1 MTDFDITASEVADEV
16 AENDVDLFDET
27 DETEETATT
36 TEDNQKETKED
47 GGIEE
52 TNQPA
57 EEVKYTLEHL
67 GEVREVSLEE
77 MKSLA
82 QKGWDY
88 DHVRQGYDQYKEYKE
103 MFNELVAG
111 TDITPQQFVQEY
123 RQGLMEAEIQERTAE
138 IMESELV
145 NESIAERLARAEIEN
160 KYANKQRENAM
171 RAENQ
176 RLQAE
181 AQQKQ
186 QVMADI
192 EMLVNI
198 RPEIAE
204 ANFKF
209 PDEVMKMVSSGM
221 PLSSAYLGWVA
232 KQSEVKATQ
241 LEQTLKNGQKDVG
254 SMKSE
259 ARGEKDPFLK
269 GLLSDW

>member
-1 MTDFDITASEVADEV
+1 MTEIDITANEAVDQV
-16 AENDVDLFDET
+16 AENDIDLF
-27 DETEETATT
+27 DETEETATA
-36 TEDNQKETKED
+36 TEDNQTETKEA
-47 GGIEE
+47 GEIEE
-52 TNQPA
+52 TNQTA
-57 EEVKYTLEHL
+57 KEVKYTLEHL

-88 DHVRQGYDQYKEYKE
+88 DHVRQGYDQYKGL
-103 MFNELVAG
+103 FNELTGGADV
-111 TDITPQQFVQEY
+111 TPQQFVEEY
-123 RQGLMEAEIQERTAE
+123 RRGMMEAEIQERTAE

-145 NESIAERLARAEIEN
+145 SESIAQRLAKAEIEN
-160 KYANKQRENAM
+160 KYANSQRENAM

-192 EMLVNI
+192 EMLAKI
-198 RPEIAE
+198 RPEVTE
-204 ANFKF
+204 ANFQI
-209 PDEVMKMVSSGM
+209 PDEVMQMVAGGM

-232 KQSEVKATQ
+232 RQSEVKATQ

>member
-27 DETEETATT
+27 DETEETATA

-88 DHVRQGYDQYKEYKE
+88 DHVRQGYDQYKE

-111 TDITPQQFVQEY
+111 TDVTPQQFVQEY

-160 KYANKQRENAM
+160 KYANKQRESETQ
-171 RAENQ
+171 AENQ

-254 SMKSE
+254 SMKSTGGNE
-259 ARGEKDPFLK
+259 
-269 GLLSDW
+269 SDDFINALFSD